1 MSTFFLCHNPLSV
14 PAEGRAGYIYHYSK
28 PRFFAHLLTIDLTRS
43 DLKHIHYSG
52 ANIMFLY
59 IRGDGLQQLFALMVD
74 QNIDR
79 ATTKLP
85 AALKQAMQWYTT
97 VLNKEDTIKYGKPSQ
112 VGLFSDLN
120 LLTPGL
126 QIVHLE
132 KLGKFIVSYPDG
144 IKTFDDSRSM
154 DDFTH
159 STLGYAHLQLQD
171 GYFNSI

>member
-14 PAEGRAGYIYHYSK
+14 PAEDRAGYIYHYTK
-28 PRFFAHLLTIDLTRS
+28 PRFFAHLLTIDPTRS
-43 DLKHIHYSG
+43 ALRHIHYSG
-52 ANIMFLY
+52 ANIMFVY
-59 IRGDGLQQLFALMVD
+59 IRGDGLQQLFALVVD

-85 AALKQAMQWYTT
+85 VALKQAVQWYTT

-132 KLGKFIVSYPDG
+132 KSGKFIVSYPDG

-154 DDFTH
+154 DDSTH
-159 STLGYAHLQLQD
+159 STLGYAHFQLED
-171 GYFNSI
+171 GYFNSV